1 MLVKLTGAAFI
12 IGACGVYG
20 LSQARTIENRVRH
33 LRSLRFGAAILAREI
48 TYIQNPLP
56 RALEKAVTLAS
67 FPAQELFKVV
77 MDHLCQGAGYTAA
90 EAWSR
95 GAERL
100 RDVSDL
106 KAEDISLIDSFG
118 AQLGMSDVEAQKKA
132 FRLLEEELKLQE
144 QRAAEAVAAEKKLWS
159 YGGFL
164 LGCLIVLLMI

>member
-12 IGACGVYG
+12 IACGVYG

-33 LRSLRFGAAILAREI
+33 LRRSGLGAAILAREI
-48 TYIQNPLP
+48 TSIQNPLP

-77 MDHLCQGAGYTAA
+77 MDHLPGCGVYC
-90 EAWSR
+90 SR
-95 GAERL
+95 GLVPGRKDCETFPM
-100 RDVSDL
+100 

-118 AQLGMSDVEAQKKA
+118 AQLGMSDVEAQKGFPTA
-132 FRLLEEELKLQE
+132 GRGAQLQE

-159 YGGFL
+159 YGGLL